1 MEESRDLN
9 NPVESVAPDE
19 MVPGFVAAESKIK
32 NETAEQTRTEE
43 TTSPTGKESVDTGNS
58 KKESGCGNKR
68 KCCIGHLIFDGVLL
82 LAVIALFILH
92 FCDNRTP
99 VSAVE
104 TNPAKPGNGDVIYV
118 NIDTIN
124 EKYEMVSLLTD
135 SIDAEKQKQTV
146 LFQNRQKALET
157 KLANYQRN
165 MQSGQLTPQQAQYA
179 EQSLQQESAQ
189 LQSDYSAALESLEA
203 RYTAALSQIADSLK
217 AACQRANG
225 RHNASYVVS
234 YGAGGQVI
242 CADPTKDITQEVLDD
257 LNKPFKKKKKGGK

>member
-1 MEESRDLN
+1 MEENREMN
-9 NPVESVAPDE
+9 NPSERVVPEE
-19 MVPGFVAAESKIK
+19 MMPGFVTAETTVK
-32 NETAEQTRTEE
+32 NETAEQIKSEAF
-43 TTSPTGKESVDTGNS
+43 TSNCSNDKVSVPPADEKEDSGK
-58 KKESGCGNKR
+58 NK

-92 FCDNRTP
+92 FCDNKTP
-99 VSAVE
+99 SYAVE
-104 TNPAKPGNGDVIYV
+104 TNPGKPGNGDIVYV

-135 SIDAEKQKQTV
+135 SIDAEKQKQTI

-165 MQSGQLTPQQAQYA
+165 MQTGQLTAQQAQYA
-179 EQSLQQESAQ
+179 EQSLQQEKAQ
-189 LQSDYSAALESLEA
+189 FQTDYSAALESLEA
-203 RYTAALSQIADSLK
+203 RYAAALSQIADSLK
-217 AACQRANG
+217 AACNRANS

-242 CADPTKDITQEVLDD
+242 CADPTKDITNEVLDD

>member
-1 MEESRDLN
+1 MEEIRKLN
-9 NPVESVAPDE
+9 NSDE
-19 MVPGFVAAESKIK
+19 RVVPEKMMPEFVTAETTVKD
-32 NETAEQTRTEE
+32 ETAEPVKIELDSQVEGNE
-43 TTSPTGKESVDTGNS
+43 TKGSFKDEDKPEK
-58 KKESGCGNKR
+58 KR
-68 KCCIGHLIFDGVLL
+68 KCCIGHLVFDAVLL
-82 LAVIALFILH
+82 LAVIALFALH

-99 VSAVE
+99 SYAVE
-104 TNPAKPGNGDVIYV
+104 TNPGKPGNGDIVYV
-118 NIDTIN
+118 NIDTVN
-124 EKYEMVSLLTD
+124 EHYEMVSLLTD

-189 LQSDYSAALESLEA
+189 LQSDYAAALESLEA
-203 RYTAALSQIADSLK
+203 RYAAALSQIADSLK
-217 AACQRANG
+217 AACKRANG
-225 RHNASYVVS
+225 RYNASYVVS